1 MTAACRA
8 AYRATGDDEWFDEAQ
23 RAFEWFLGR
32 NDLGAEVYDANS
44 GGCHDGL
51 HEDRI
56 NLNQGAES
64 TLAFLQSLIEMQQL
78 EGNHAVAKSASSAE

>member
-1 MTAACRA
+1 MTSACLAAHRV
-8 AYRATGDDEWFDEAQ
+8 TGEDAWFGEAQ
-23 RAFEWFLGR
+23 RAFEWFLGG

-56 NLNQGAES
+56 NLNQGAEA
-64 TLAFLQSLIEMQQL
+64 TLAFLQALVEMQQL
-78 EGNHAVAKSASSAE
+78 EGGRAVTRSSSQLA